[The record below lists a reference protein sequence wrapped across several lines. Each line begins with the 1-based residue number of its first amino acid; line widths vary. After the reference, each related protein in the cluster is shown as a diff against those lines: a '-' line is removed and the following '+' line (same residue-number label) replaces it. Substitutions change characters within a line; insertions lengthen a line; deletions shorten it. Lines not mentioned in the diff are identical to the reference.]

1 VNSVFADSYY
11 SLALLNQTDPGH
23 SKAVALSRQLARPI
37 VTSAWILTEVGDA
50 LSASHKRSRF
60 TRLLD
65 TLRASPAWTIVPPD
79 EHSFEVGVHLYASCA
94 DKDWSLTDCIS
105 FALMSE
111 WGMTEALTADVHFEQ
126 AGFRALL
133 R

>member
-1 VNSVFADSYY
+1 MI
-11 SLALLNQTDPGH
+11 
-23 SKAVALSRQLARPI
+23 SRQLARP
-37 VTSAWILTEVGDA
+37 VFTNAWVLTEVGDA
-50 LSASHKRSRF
+50 LSASHKRWRF
-60 TRLLD
+60 TALLD

-79 EHSFEVGVHLYASCA
+79 ENSFEAGVSLYASRA

-105 FALMSE
+105 FRHMNK
-111 WGMTEALTADVHFEQ
+111 WGATEALTADIHFEQ